1 MMTSDTG
8 LANLAIEQVLE
19 LSADAHIERRMTAQ
33 DSAAFQRLTGAIHA
47 YGKALSLL
55 VALQEREEFFAM
67 IAQLNLPVS
76 VNSRWRSKPPPTLCP
91 APAENTSG
99 KAKAPAKSTRCMPAL
114 GGRAIRS
121 IPAPR

>member
-67 IAQLNLPVS
+67 IAQLNLPYPIPGWPTNSGFAVCGERTVPY
-76 VNSRWRSKPPPTLCP
+76 VNSRWRSKPPPTL
-91 APAENTSG
+91 
-99 KAKAPAKSTRCMPAL
+99 
-114 GGRAIRS
+114 
-121 IPAPR
+121 

>member
-19 LSADAHIERRMTAQ
+19 LSADAHIERRMTTQ
-33 DSAAFQRLTGAIHA
+33 DSAAFERLTGAIQA
-47 YGKALSLL
+47 YGKTLSLL

-76 VNSRWRSKPPPTLCP
+76 VTGL
-91 APAENTSG
+91 AH
-99 KAKAPAKSTRCMPAL
+99 
-114 GGRAIRS
+114 
-121 IPAPR
+121 